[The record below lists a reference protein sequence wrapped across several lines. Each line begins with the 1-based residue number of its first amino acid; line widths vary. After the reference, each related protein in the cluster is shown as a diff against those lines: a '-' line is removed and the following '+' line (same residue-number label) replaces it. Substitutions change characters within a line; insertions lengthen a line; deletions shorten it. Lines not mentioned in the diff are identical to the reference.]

1 MENEL
6 KDLGYVLLYKP
17 HLNAKSEENKDSE
30 FLINLDKED
39 ILNKIMPV
47 CDIFITDYSSAII
60 EYSVLRKPLILYV
73 YDLDEYN
80 DNPGFYQDFKKDV
93 IGTRAYKTDQVID
106 IIKENKFDFSGYD
119 KFIDTHFKY
128 KDGKSSDRIADYILK
143 NFINN

>member
-1 MENEL
+1 MKNTLNLRDKKIILYAPTFRGRGSDAETELHLNIKKMENEL

-60 EYSVLRKPLILYV
+60 EYS
-73 YDLDEYN
+73 
-80 DNPGFYQDFKKDV
+80 G
-93 IGTRAYKTDQVID
+93 A
-106 IIKENKFDFSGYD
+106 
-119 KFIDTHFKY
+119 
-128 KDGKSSDRIADYILK
+128 
-143 NFINN
+143 